1 MVVAAAGCVVC
12 CFCFAW
18 IAVIFSV
25 VGIHDMGDFLN
36 KAEAW
41 DDSTMWQQA
50 TCEVLASGV
59 SCTDKESRST
69 CSGYKAGAMPSTQ
82 PPVFLT
88 EQIAVCPGTYWC
100 AKEGE
105 LCRCNGEITYA
116 PELFDGYVYT
126 VPSAEM
132 SYKVASSS
140 TWKCGTDQSGK
151 PYAMDPAP
159 WHVKHCWCTPQ
170 GILDIL
176 KKHDASTLHKKECS
190 EAVNFDFDR
199 PARRLE
205 EGPQAVRHVDTEE
218 DEEEDDEELIEGEDL
233 EDTGPRALLS
243 RHMVDA
249 APARSLK
256 GDSRRRRTY
265 SYTPWALV
273 SLKKESFDSLDA
285 EDGNK
290 QISCAYEF
298 GVPAASSALYK
309 SDGPYQSAD
318 VWRAE
323 DVAKKWGS
331 VSSRPCWVRAR
342 SDGVKGL
349 ADCAPALDKPGAL
362 TDEATAKTELAQRRL
377 WIFLGLSVFCTGGLI
392 FLLVQRVL
400 SYQERSTDSREARSD
415 QEGLVTHSL

>member
-1 MVVAAAGCVVC
+1 M
-12 CFCFAW
+12 
-18 IAVIFSV
+18 
-25 VGIHDMGDFLN
+25 H
-36 KAEAW
+36 
-41 DDSTMWQQA
+41 
-50 TCEVLASGV
+50 
-59 SCTDKESRST
+59 
-69 CSGYKAGAMPSTQ
+69 
-82 PPVFLT
+82 
-88 EQIAVCPGTYWC
+88 
-100 AKEGE
+100 
-105 LCRCNGEITYA
+105 
-116 PELFDGYVYT
+116 PE
-126 VPSAEM
+126 
-132 SYKVASSS
+132 
-140 TWKCGTDQSGK
+140 
-151 PYAMDPAP
+151 
-159 WHVKHCWCTPQ
+159 
-170 GILDIL
+170 
-176 KKHDASTLHKKECS
+176 
-190 EAVNFDFDR
+190 
-199 PARRLE
+199 
-205 EGPQAVRHVDTEE
+205 EE
-218 DEEEDDEELIEGEDL
+218 DEDEELTEGEEVAVAPTRRL
-233 EDTGPRALLS
+233 SDT
-243 RHMVDA
+243 
-249 APARSLK
+249 
-256 GDSRRRRTY
+256 RRRRTF

-273 SLKKESFDSLDA
+273 SLPMDSFDSLDG
-285 EDGNK
+285 EGDGDK

>member
-218 DEEEDDEELIEGEDL
+218 DEEEDDEELIEGED
-233 EDTGPRALLS
+233 TGPRALLS

-298 GVPAASSALYK
+298 GVPVASSAQYR
-309 SDGPYQSAD
+309 SDGPYSGP
-318 VWRAE
+318 VWE
-323 DVAKKWGS
+323 VEKLAKKWGN
-331 VSSRPCWVRAR
+331 VSTRPCWIRMRGEAGERLASCAVALEKPG
-342 SDGVKGL
+342 SLKDKAEGSIQGAWSFLWIVLGL
-349 ADCAPALDKPGAL
+349 A
-362 TDEATAKTELAQRRL
+362 
-377 WIFLGLSVFCTGGLI
+377 VFCTG
-392 FLLVQRVL
+392 LLGVVVVFIVKTL
-400 SYQERSTDSREARSD
+400 QEHQAGSGPERGAQ
-415 QEGLVTHSL
+415 QEGLMNNMGN